1 MRNFIRK
8 LVLIL
13 LILLP
18 LWGCYGNKIMTSASS
33 PGTFNNDKALVTFI
47 MRYHMVNPFP
57 TFQFWFDIWDGEKF
71 IGALAGK
78 TYFQYEAD
86 PGEHL
91 FVAKGG
97 NWSFV
102 KANLQAGKRYY
113 VFATLNIRPFYQNIS
128 FDPVKKENK
137 ELMADIQSYL
147 VGLYPMSLIK
157 GEYDDYVK
165 DKIGEVKNEIQV
177 FKTNRYE
184 YKTLDPQDGI

>member
-1 MRNFIRK
+1 
-8 LVLIL
+8 
-13 LILLP
+13 
-18 LWGCYGNKIMTSASS
+18 
-33 PGTFNNDKALVTFI
+33 
-47 MRYHMVNPFP
+47 MVNPFP